1 MLWPSLFCSV
11 DSCGH
16 ENGEQLVSP
25 DGLLSQ
31 AIAYI
36 GMLSI
41 LLAFLLETRDVLHS
55 KQPVYLFM
63 MAFGSGL
70 LGVRAFLIA
79 EWAFLVLEVV
89 WCLAAVVALLT
100 LNKYG
105 DGGQE
110 EASS

>member
-1 MLWPSLFCSV
+1 MAM
-11 DSCGH
+11 
-16 ENGEQLVSP
+16 SP
-25 DGLLSQ
+25 DGLLSE

-36 GMLSI
+36 GMMSI

-55 KQPVYLFM
+55 KQPLYLFM

-70 LGVRAFLIA
+70 LGIRAYLIS

-89 WCLAAVVALLT
+89 WCAAAVVALVT

-105 DGGQE
+105 SNGE
-110 EASS
+110 NEASS